1 MSLFFLLAGNI
12 TSFTSS
18 VEQNLMIHA
27 SIDNIKTQE
36 DIDKM
41 SEDIKKMS
49 GVKQITFSSKEE
61 EINSLIGDNSQVF
74 ERYKESNPMPNA
86 FIIELQDAKDIP
98 SVTKKLN
105 EIEGIDKAQYG
116 GESIENIVKL
126 LRTIQNGGAIF
137 IVFLTLLAVF
147 LIANTIKMT
156 IYTRST
162 EIAIMRNVG
171 ATNWYIKAPFMLEGM
186 FIGMIGAIVPI
197 ALTCFGYTYLY
208 IEMSGHFLTNMFI
221 MQQPEPFVLQISL
234 VLLICGA
241 LVGCIGSFF
250 SVTKYLRWK
259 R

>member
-137 IVFLTLLAVF
+137 IIFLTLLAVF

-171 ATNWYIKAPFMLEGM
+171 ATNWYIKAPF
-186 FIGMIGAIVPI
+186 IDRK
-197 ALTCFGYTYLY
+197 
-208 IEMSGHFLTNMFI
+208 
-221 MQQPEPFVLQISL
+221 
-234 VLLICGA
+234 
-241 LVGCIGSFF
+241 
-250 SVTKYLRWK
+250 SVV
-259 R
+259 